1 MSNSKYQLRFNME
14 SSIQVQATND
24 SSIVSKLSASKSG
37 YYEDPYLIMF
47 VDREQKRSSII
58 NRGYYIRFK
67 AIEMVF
73 ESWFSLMSSLQFPKS
88 QIISLGAGFDTSYF
102 RLKHYK
108 KLPPN
113 CRYIEVD
120 FFPVMSRKKYCIEK
134 NISKIS
140 NFELFFD
147 LAEDKIVA
155 SNEEYSMLGIDLRN
169 TSELEKTLKCL
180 DVDFT
185 SPTLFLSECAVTYM
199 DTKSSDGLIKWIQ
212 KHFPN
217 SAFVAY
223 EQVYPYDGFGIVMRK
238 HFDILGCPLKSLTSF
253 PSKEAQLDRYSKM
266 GWSSCSSLLMSDFF
280 NGFSHK
286 ETERIQS
293 LDVFDEYE
301 MWHEK
306 CHHYI
311 LLWACQGIIVLPEA
325 FYQKSCQ
332 LSKEL
337 RFPQFNW
344 KLTPANIL
352 CKRFGHQVILLSP
365 DCLLLSGGFGLQ
377 DRKHQR
383 ISGLTLCKISS
394 LDCFSI
400 CLSNIQDVIGKRMF
414 HTVSY
419 LSDGTAVVLGGRSA
433 PKKVFEKVVT
443 FRLFKQEHQI
453 TEKDLKE
460 NKFLQSISVE
470 ENGDMCHGS
479 WRHSAS
485 VVKIKDSD
493 CIVIFGGSSA
503 KKIATDKCC
512 ILNTRDWIW
521 TEVST
526 QVETPSPRH
535 SHSSTTFE
543 GSKIVITGGL
553 SENEKILNSV
563 HVLDCQSLKWSVL
576 EVSGLLP
583 RYSHTSHHFDNKIF
597 LIGGITST
605 SGISAGIGIIDL
617 KTNCATELSL
627 PEQDPEYPIIL
638 SNHCSVIY
646 NEEFIIVGGGGNCF
660 SFGTHFNDRIVTVKI
675 KDLF

>member
-400 CLSNIQDVIGKRMF
+400 CLSNIQDVI
-414 HTVSY
+414 
-419 LSDGTAVVLGGRSA
+419 
-433 PKKVFEKVVT
+433 
-443 FRLFKQEHQI
+443 
-453 TEKDLKE
+453 
-460 NKFLQSISVE
+460 
-470 ENGDMCHGS
+470 
-479 WRHSAS
+479 
-485 VVKIKDSD
+485 DSD